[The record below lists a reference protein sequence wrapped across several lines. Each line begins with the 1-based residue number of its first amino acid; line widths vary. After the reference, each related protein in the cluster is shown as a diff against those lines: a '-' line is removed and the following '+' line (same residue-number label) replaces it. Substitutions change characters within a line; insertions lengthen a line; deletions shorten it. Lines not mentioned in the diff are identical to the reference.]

1 MFSWSDSRSSSDCHV
16 RLSVVGGAWT
26 ITGFSDCQSI
36 RKGLSVVGGIGAWTI
51 TGFSDCQSIRKGLSV
66 VGGIG
71 AGAILCS
78 LAAVGEGRVCG

>member
-16 RLSVVGGAWT
+16 R
-26 ITGFSDCQSI
+26 
-36 RKGLSVVGGIGAWTI
+36 LSVVGGIGAWTI